1 MPSSDQGISRHI
13 FEQEML
19 AWSKESEQLKRF
31 VKQFQIENKKLK
43 DIILKFERMILDYIH
58 ENDRLKQ
65 ENHQLSLINYSSIQK
80 DNLTTSS
87 DKDICYLTLKW
98 LTYEVAQRTSNDY
111 EQQSLISINDTEN
124 DNQRQSRTTRLQN
137 ERLKNQLEAYTIQF
151 KHVQHEMNLKI
162 KEMSVLK
169 HETAR

>member
-1 MPSSDQGISRHI
+1 
-13 FEQEML
+13 ML

-87 DKDICYLTLKW
+87 DTDICYLTLKW
-98 LTYEVAQRTSNDY
+98 LTYEVAQRISNDY
-111 EQQSLISINDTEN
+111 EQQSLVSINDTEN
-124 DNQRQSRTTRLQN
+124 DNHRPIDTSRTIRLQN

-151 KHVQHEMNLKI
+151 KHVQHEMSLKF
-162 KEMSVLK
+162 KEMSALK